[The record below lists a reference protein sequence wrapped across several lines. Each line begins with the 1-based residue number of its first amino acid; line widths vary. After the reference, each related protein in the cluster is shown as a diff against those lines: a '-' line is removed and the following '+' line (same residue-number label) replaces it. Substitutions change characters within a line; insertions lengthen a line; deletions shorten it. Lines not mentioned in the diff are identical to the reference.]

1 MNGATSGEAIPQR
14 PPAHRGLVTSVIDDT
29 PVPGGRTVP
38 STNPARLDQVV
49 GEVSFGDASTF
60 VRAAES
66 AKKAQEEWAAIPA
79 PIRGRAIAHIGRLVE
94 DNAEALA
101 RLVTAEI
108 GKPYG
113 EAEFLQLVARYP
125 A

>member
-14 PPAHRGLVTSVIDDT
+14 PTAHPGLVTSVIDGT

-79 PIRGRAIAHIGRLVE
+79 PIRGPLRRHP
-94 DNAEALA
+94 AEL
-101 RLVTAEI
+101 
-108 GKPYG
+108 
-113 EAEFLQLVARYP
+113 
-125 A
+125 

>member
-14 PPAHRGLVTSVIDDT
+14 PPALRGLVTSVIDGT

-49 GEVSFGDASTF
+49 GEVSFGDTSTF

-79 PIRGRAIAHIGRLVE
+79 PIRGRAIAHIASTR
-94 DNAEALA
+94 
-101 RLVTAEI
+101 
-108 GKPYG
+108 
-113 EAEFLQLVARYP
+113 
-125 A
+125 